1 MMQFNINVFGKYY
14 LHKTAIFVHDNT
26 RTECQIDW
34 VITPHVQLYIR
45 FPYPY
50 EGSQQLQRKLHQLSW
65 FTYKWDMLV
74 LLATKNA
81 YNLTGCSCEVKI
93 IYKLPFNQSSSSLPN
108 LRSSEISSF

>member
-14 LHKTAIFVHDNT
+14 LQKTAIFVHDNT

-50 EGSQQLQRKLHQLSW
+50 EGSIL
-65 FTYKWDMLV
+65 
-74 LLATKNA
+74 
-81 YNLTGCSCEVKI
+81 
-93 IYKLPFNQSSSSLPN
+93 
-108 LRSSEISSF
+108 